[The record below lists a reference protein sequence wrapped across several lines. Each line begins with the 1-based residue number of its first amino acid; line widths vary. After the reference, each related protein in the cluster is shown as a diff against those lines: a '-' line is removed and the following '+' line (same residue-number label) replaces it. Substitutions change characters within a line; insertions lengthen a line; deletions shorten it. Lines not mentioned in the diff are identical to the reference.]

1 MLAVTL
7 GFCETVS
14 WGILYYAFSVLIAPT
29 TAELGWSR
37 AEISGALSVML
48 VVSGVAGVAVGRWLD
63 EHGPR
68 LLMTAGSI
76 VAVPLVLAWSQVR
89 DLLSFY
95 LIWIAIGI
103 VFAAVNYGP
112 AFATMIVWFRRHRSR
127 ALTLVTLFAGF
138 ASTVFVPLT
147 AWLVS
152 APGLRHALVTLAIVL
167 GVLTVAPY
175 APLLR
180 RRPADIGV
188 GVDGDPLDAGDD
200 VALAPPEL

>member
-1 MLAVTL
+1 
-7 GFCETVS
+7 
-14 WGILYYAFSVLIAPT
+14 
-29 TAELGWSR
+29 
-37 AEISGALSVML
+37 ML
-48 VVSGVAGVAVGRWLD
+48 VCPGVAGVAVGRWLD

-147 AWLVS
+147 ALLVS
-152 APGLRHALVTLAIVL
+152 VQRWRQALGTLPILLR
-167 GVLTVAPY
+167 GLTVAPDR
-175 APLLR
+175 LL
-180 RRPADIGV
+180 
-188 GVDGDPLDAGDD
+188 
-200 VALAPPEL
+200 

>member
-1 MLAVTL
+1 
-7 GFCETVS
+7 
-14 WGILYYAFSVLIAPT
+14 
-29 TAELGWSR
+29 
-37 AEISGALSVML
+37 ML
-48 VVSGVAGVAVGRWLD
+48 VCPGVAGVAVGRWLD

-152 APGLRHALVTLAIVL
+152 VQGWRQALVTLAMPLAVLVFLFGASGLGFLAFVLVFGAARGAETLVRPTIVAGLYGPRRIASIAAVLPLATTLTQAVSPVSL
-167 GVLTVAPY
+167 GAVY
-175 APLLR
+175 
-180 RRPADIGV
+180 DSV
-188 GVDGDPLDAGDD
+188 GSYVPGF
-200 VALAPPEL
+200 